1 MLLPLPRATASVEL
15 VGSRSI
21 SSVAAAA
28 EHHAAILEKGRNR
41 RAPLPQSWT
50 GSGWGGGEEMW
61 RRAGEVSALAGDVE
75 EGEEMWPVRSGGA
88 AHRRRDRKRAILG
101 LAVSVS
107 WFCLS

>member
-21 SSVAAAA
+21 SSVAAVA
-28 EHHAAILEKGRNR
+28 EHHAAVLEKGRSR

-75 EGEEMWPVRSGGA
+75 EGEEMGWKHSPEMCAAAAPHTGGRTGKEQFRVR
-88 AHRRRDRKRAILG
+88 
-101 LAVSVS
+101 
-107 WFCLS
+107 

>member
-21 SSVAAAA
+21 SYVAAAA
-28 EHHAAILEKGRNR
+28 EHHVAVLEKGRSR
-41 RAPLPQSWT
+41 RAPLPQSST

-88 AHRRRDRKRAILG
+88 AHRRTDRERAI
-101 LAVSVS
+101 
-107 WFCLS
+107 

>member
-28 EHHAAILEKGRNR
+28 EHHAAVLEKQR
-41 RAPLPQSWT
+41 T

-61 RRAGEVSALAGDVE
+61 RRAREVSALAGDVE

-88 AHRRRDRKRAILG
+88 AHRRTDRERAI
-101 LAVSVS
+101 
-107 WFCLS
+107 